1 MATQRQGHSEEAEI
15 MLSAL
20 SALVEPLAALFPAE
34 CEVVLH
40 DLSKL
45 PNSIVAIAGDLTAR
59 KVGGPAT
66 DLLLKAGAQDSFST
80 SLGYESRQPDGRL
93 MRGSTIICR
102 DSTGR
107 AVAALC
113 INNDTTRWRAM
124 EEVARSMLPWT
135 KRSPN
140 VDLAN
145 EADVT
150 IEEELLR
157 DVDELAQR
165 VLSQAITSVGIPV
178 ELMHKRHKMAVVSD
192 LKDRGFFLL
201 KASVETAAQAL
212 GVTRFTVY
220 NYLNALDQDGE
231 SDDLA

>member
-1 MATQRQGHSEEAEI
+1 
-15 MLSAL
+15 
-20 SALVEPLAALFPAE
+20 
-34 CEVVLH
+34 
-40 DLSKL
+40 
-45 PNSIVAIAGDLTAR
+45 
-59 KVGGPAT
+59 
-66 DLLLKAGAQDSFST
+66 
-80 SLGYESRQPDGRL
+80 
-93 MRGSTIICR
+93 
-102 DSTGR
+102 
-107 AVAALC
+107 
-113 INNDTTRWRAM
+113 
-124 EEVARSMLPWT
+124 MLPWT

-201 KASVETAAQAL
+201 KESVETAAQAL